1 MGGMAVLSRVLLLAA
16 VALAL
21 VACKRNTAGSDD
33 TELDA
38 SFDPEPCEG
47 LGCFIVD
54 CASKGLPATTVSGTV
69 YAPNG
74 TLPLYGVNVYIP
86 ATDPGPLP
94 AGAQCDKCSN
104 GLPGGAYTQTAT
116 DEAGHFEIKDVP
128 ATTNVPL
135 VIQVGKWR
143 RQIVLPNVAA
153 CQDLPLTITETTL
166 PKSKAEGDLPKIA
179 IATGGAD
186 ALECLVRKLGIAD
199 SEFTIDTAATPGAVH
214 MFSGNGAN
222 NFPAG
227 WAGGP
232 GPFPN
237 ATTLWGAVD
246 KLDDYDI
253 AIFSCEGAQNAATK
267 PQTALN
273 AVKAYAD
280 LGGRVFLSHWHNIW
294 VEGSTQNAAMYPQAP
309 AVWAGPGG
317 TGIATWN
324 DSGTTFNSPADP
336 PDRIDEVANPK
347 GVSYAT
353 WMENVM
359 ASPVGMRGVIP
370 MQAGK
375 QTATGVDPAKAERW
389 VYWRNAASVEFPQIF
404 QFTTPNE
411 APPVAR
417 CGKVVFSDMH
427 VSGDSRSTTAMPF
440 PLQCSTMP
448 LTPQEKALAFIFFDI
463 SSCVGPIQ

>member
-1 MGGMAVLSRVLLLAA
+1 MGLSRPRRVLVLAL
-16 VALAL
+16 VAIAL
-21 VACKRNTAGSDD
+21 VACKRHNPGGDD
-33 TELDA
+33 TEIDA
-38 SFDPEPCEG
+38 AYTPDACEG

-54 CASKGLPATTVSGTV
+54 CASKGLPPTTVSGTI

-86 ATDPGPLP
+86 ISDPGPLP

-104 GLPGGAYTQTAT
+104 GLLGGAYTQTAT
-116 DEAGHFEIKDVP
+116 DEAGHFVLPDVP

-135 VIQVGKWR
+135 VFQVGKWR
-143 RQIVLPNVAA
+143 RQIMLPNVAA
-153 CQDLPLTITETTL
+153 CQDATLPTADTTL
-166 PKSKAEGDLPKIA
+166 PKNKAEGDLPKIA
-179 IATGGAD
+179 IATGDAD

-199 SEFTIDTAATPGAVH
+199 SEFSTDTGAGNVH
-214 MFSGNGAN
+214 MFQGDGAN

-227 WAGGP
+227 WAGGA
-232 GPFPN
+232 GPFPA
-237 ATTLWGAVD
+237 ATTLWNTVD

-253 AIFSCEGAQNAATK
+253 AIFSCEGSQNAGTK
-267 PQTALN
+267 SQAAMN

-280 LGGRVFLSHWHNIW
+280 LGGRIFLSHWHNIW
-294 VEGSTQNAAMYPQAP
+294 IEGATTPVAPQAP
-309 AVWAGPGG
+309 AVWAGAGA

-324 DSGTTFNSPADP
+324 NSGTSFSTP

-347 GVSYAT
+347 GMSYAT

-359 ASPVGMRGVIP
+359 GSPVGMRGVIP
-370 MQAGK
+370 IQAGK
-375 QTATGVDPAKAERW
+375 QTVTGVDPAKAERW
-389 VYWRNAASVEFPQIF
+389 VYWDNAGVQYPQIF

-411 APPVAR
+411 APAGAR

-427 VSGDSRSTTAMPF
+427 VSGDSRSSPATPF
-440 PLQCSTMP
+440 PGQCSTMP

>member
-1 MGGMAVLSRVLLLAA
+1 MVVMRPGPSHLLILAA
-16 VALAL
+16 FAIALIG
-21 VACKRNTAGSDD
+21 CKRHTPAGDD
-33 TELDA
+33 TEIDA
-38 SFDPEPCEG
+38 GFIPEPCEG

-54 CASKGLPATTVSGTV
+54 CASKGLPPTTVSGTV

-86 ATDPGPLP
+86 VADPGPLP

-104 GLPGGAYTQTAT
+104 GLQGGAYTQTAT
-116 DEAGHFEIKDVP
+116 DEAGKFTLKDVP
-128 ATTNVPL
+128 ATTDVPL

-143 RQIVLPNVAA
+143 RQIKLPNVAA
-153 CQDLPLTITETTL
+153 CQDVALPATESTL

-179 IATGGAD
+179 IATGDAD

-199 SEFTIDTAATPGAVH
+199 SEFSIDSGAGNVH
-214 MFSGNGAN
+214 MFYGEGAQ

-227 WAGGP
+227 WAGGA

-237 ATTLWGAVD
+237 ATTLWNTVD

-253 AIFSCEGAQNAATK
+253 AIFSCEGSQNAGTK
-267 PQTALN
+267 SQAAMN

-324 DSGTTFNSPADP
+324 DSGTTFNSPVDTTTTCIP
-336 PDRIDEVANPK
+336 
-347 GVSYAT
+347 
-353 WMENVM
+353 W
-359 ASPVGMRGVIP
+359 AS
-370 MQAGK
+370 A
-375 QTATGVDPAKAERW
+375 
-389 VYWRNAASVEFPQIF
+389 
-404 QFTTPNE
+404 
-411 APPVAR
+411 
-417 CGKVVFSDMH
+417 
-427 VSGDSRSTTAMPF
+427 
-440 PLQCSTMP
+440 
-448 LTPQEKALAFIFFDI
+448 
-463 SSCVGPIQ
+463 